1 MQKTN
6 NLPRY
11 LCFAV
16 LALFLLQIGLLPAF
30 FGVTYAT
37 RSQKPEH
44 TVTFADGALKWDGET
59 AVLPSGAARL
69 NLFDTVYPN
78 VSAEAAEKVLAPGTE
93 NDSTVRFVNRAGE
106 AVRYTAVLYSLK
118 SDERLAAQA
127 SLWGDGFS
135 DTENYSL
142 PPQIEHDAVVRAVC
156 GELGAGQMQEFTV
169 DWSWRFDGR
178 DAQSDAIDTALGDLA
193 AQGAADTCSF
203 GFYLVMEQNGIPI
216 PPTPPKTGDSA
227 LLWLYLCCLC
237 ISGGVLLALCL
248 GSRKRRRAQ

>member
-11 LCFAV
+11 LFFAV

-44 TVTFADGALKWDGET
+44 TVTFADGVLKWDGET

-142 PPQIEHDAVVRAVC
+142 PPQIEHDAVVRAV
-156 GELGAGQMQEFTV
+156 
-169 DWSWRFDGR
+169 
-178 DAQSDAIDTALGDLA
+178 
-193 AQGAADTCSF
+193 
-203 GFYLVMEQNGIPI
+203 
-216 PPTPPKTGDSA
+216 
-227 LLWLYLCCLC
+227 
-237 ISGGVLLALCL
+237 
-248 GSRKRRRAQ
+248 

>member
-11 LCFAV
+11 LFFAV

-37 RSQKPEH
+37 RSQRPEH
-44 TVTFADGALKWDGET
+44 TLTFADGALQWDGET
-59 AVLPSGAARL
+59 AVLPDGAARL

-78 VSAEAAEKVLAPGTE
+78 VSADGAEKVLAPGTE
-93 NDSTVRFVNRAGE
+93 NDSTVRFVNGSKE

-118 SDERLAAQA
+118 SDEHLAAQA
-127 SLWGDGFS
+127 SLGGDGFS
-135 DTENYSL
+135 DTENYTL
-142 PPQIEHDAVVRAVC
+142 PPQIEHNAVVRAVC

-169 DWSWRFDGR
+169 DWTWRFEGG

-193 AQGAADTCSF
+193 AERTADTYSV
-203 GFYLVMEQNGIPI
+203 GFYLVAEQNGTPI

-227 LLWLYLCCLC
+227 LLWLYLGCAA
-237 ISGGVLLALCL
+237 ISGGVLLVLL
-248 GSRKRRRAQ
+248 FGGKKRRRTQ